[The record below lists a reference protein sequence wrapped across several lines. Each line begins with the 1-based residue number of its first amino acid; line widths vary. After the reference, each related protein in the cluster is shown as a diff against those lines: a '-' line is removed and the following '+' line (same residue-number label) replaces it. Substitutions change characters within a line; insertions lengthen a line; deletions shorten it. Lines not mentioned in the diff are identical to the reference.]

1 MKKCF
6 STSFILLA
14 VSVLGVMLKD
24 DVYETGSEGNAA
36 VILCPYTAQYKTYP
50 KYFCK
55 GIYKDCKTLIKTDG
69 QKAWMFEGGLSLY
82 DNTEKKMFVVTMNN
96 LSIRDAGPYGCGV
109 EITGQDPFTV
119 VHLNVMKAQKQHLP
133 TLLTTISTSPNK
145 GRAAARPTQPTKL
158 QSLSGIFTYVGGAFG
173 AALLVLSVISC
184 VFKCRVNKGSAGTT
198 WPNSTENTK
207 DVCVYDEIQR
217 SNPAEENASE
227 TPDVMSSPNPY
238 PAWKTIYTTITNQKQ
253 EPHLINTLPTNHV
266 SCSTRLHSD
275 PTENLREPKYCHVE
289 FPDAGDFNHSM
300 GYSDTYST
308 VREVV
313 DNQSPIYSV
322 IIAPKTDSNSDYTNV
337 VPPKQDTHDERTST

>member
-1 MKKCF
+1 MKNCF

-14 VSVLGVMLKD
+14 VSVLGVMLND

-36 VILCPYTAQYKTYP
+36 VILCPYTARYKTYP

-69 QKAWMFEGGLSLY
+69 QKAWMFEGVLSLY

-158 QSLSGIFTYVGGAFG
+158 QSLSG
-173 AALLVLSVISC
+173 
-184 VFKCRVNKGSAGTT
+184 TT
-198 WPNSTENTK
+198 WPNSTENMK
-207 DVCVYDEIQR
+207 DVCLYDEIQC

-227 TPDVMSSPNPY
+227 TPDVMPSPNPY
-238 PAWKTIYTTITNQKQ
+238 PACKTIYTTVTNQKQ
-253 EPHLINTLPTNHV
+253 EPYLINTLPTNHV
-266 SCSTRLHSD
+266 SCSPRLHSD
-275 PTENLREPKYCHVE
+275 LTENLREPKYCHVE

-300 GYSDTYST
+300 EYSDTYST
-308 VREVV
+308 VQGVV